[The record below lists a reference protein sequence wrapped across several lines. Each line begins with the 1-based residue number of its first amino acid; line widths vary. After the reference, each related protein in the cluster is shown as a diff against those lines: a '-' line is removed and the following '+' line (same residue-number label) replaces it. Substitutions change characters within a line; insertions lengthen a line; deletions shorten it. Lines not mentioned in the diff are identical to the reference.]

1 MDTDCIEVFVA
12 TSQAGSLSAAA
23 RRLGITPMLATRRL
37 AALEEDLGVRL
48 MNRTTRSVAL
58 TAEGEA
64 FLPFALAVLENAAA
78 GRATVGGSRQDASG
92 LLRVTTSAAFGR
104 QVLAPMLP
112 ALLREN
118 PDLRIDI
125 DMTDTVV
132 DIVASGV
139 DVAIRISRLRDN
151 SLVAKRLAPN
161 PRLLCASPSYLAAHA
176 TPRKLV
182 DLAGQDCITLSGL
195 PHWIFNVGGKEK
207 RVRVPSRLSCTSIEG
222 ALEASAAGGGICL
235 VSNWN
240 AREAIRTGRL
250 VEVKLE
256 DATPEELSIWAV
268 YPTARLVLPKLRTFL
283 DALESRLKSA

>member
-250 VEVKLE
+250 IEVKLE

>member
-1 MDTDCIEVFVA
+1 MDTDCIEVLVA

-23 RRLGITPMLATRRL
+23 RRLCITPMLATRRL

-64 FLPFALAVLENAAA
+64 FLPFALAVLENEAA
-78 GRATVGGSRQDASG
+78 GRATVSGSRQDASG

-151 SLVAKRLAPN
+151 SLIAKRLAPN
-161 PRLLCASPSYLAAHA
+161 PRLLCASPSYLAAHT
-176 TPRKLV
+176 TPRKLA
-182 DLAGQDCITLSGL
+182 DLADQDCITLSGL
-195 PHWIFNVGGKEK
+195 PHWIFEVGGKEK
-207 RVRVPSRLSCTSIEG
+207 RIRVPSRLSCTSIEG

-235 VSNWN
+235 VSGWN
-240 AREAIRTGRL
+240 ARDAIRTGRL
-250 VEVKLE
+250 VEVKLQ

-283 DALESRLKSA
+283 DALESRLKSI

>member
-1 MDTDCIEVFVA
+1 
-12 TSQAGSLSAAA
+12 
-23 RRLGITPMLATRRL
+23 
-37 AALEEDLGVRL
+37 L

-78 GRATVGGSRQDASG
+78 GRATVSGSRQDASG

-151 SLVAKRLAPN
+151 SLIAKRLAPN
-161 PRLLCASPSYLAAHA
+161 PRLLCASPAYLAAHT
-176 TPRKLV
+176 TPRKLA
-182 DLAGQDCITLSGL
+182 DLADQNCITLSGL
-195 PHWIFNVGGKEK
+195 PHWIFDVGGKEK
-207 RVRVPSRLSCTSIEG
+207 RIRVPSRLSCTSIEG

-235 VSNWN
+235 VSGWN
-240 AREAIRTGRL
+240 ARDAIHAGRL
-250 VEVKLE
+250 VEVRLE

-268 YPTARLVLPKLRTFL
+268 YPTTRLVLPKLRTFL
-283 DALESRLKSA
+283 DALESRLKSI